1 MELCTLED
9 VLNPTFTFTV
19 CHCVWVWSY
28 LLLCMFFLQEGT
40 THLSI
45 AIHTV
50 MHTSVFHIL
59 DVSKYADV
67 VFFVYNTGILI
78 ICHILGEHE
87 HLFYYQ
93 EINACDI
100 LYSVK

>member
-1 MELCTLED
+1 MELCTLKD
-9 VLNPTFTFTV
+9 VLNAMFTFTV
-19 CHCVWVWSY
+19 CHCVCVWSY
-28 LLLCMFFLQEGT
+28 LLLYMFFLQEGST
-40 THLSI
+40 YLSI

-59 DVSKYADV
+59 DMSKYADV

-78 ICHILGEHE
+78 ICHMLGEHAP
-87 HLFYYQ
+87 LFYYQ
-93 EINACDI
+93 KITVCDI

>member
-1 MELCTLED
+1 MELCTLKD
-9 VLNPTFTFTV
+9 VLNATFTFTV
-19 CHCVWVWSY
+19 CHCVCIWIY
-28 LLLCMFFLQEGT
+28 LLLYVFFLQDST
-40 THLSI
+40 TYLSI

-59 DVSKYADV
+59 GMSKYADV
-67 VFFVYNTGILI
+67 VFFVYNTGIFI

-93 EINACDI
+93 KITACDI